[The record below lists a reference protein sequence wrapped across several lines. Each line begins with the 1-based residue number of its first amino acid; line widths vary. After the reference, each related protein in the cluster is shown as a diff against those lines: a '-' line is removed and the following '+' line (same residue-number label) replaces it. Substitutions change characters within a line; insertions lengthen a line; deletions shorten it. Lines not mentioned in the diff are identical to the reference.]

1 MSAFGAPG
9 RVARAASISSWMRFL
24 SGQAGVV
31 NTTRIATVCG
41 LTRVTSWIIFSST
54 IPRWS
59 SGSFTVLSAA
69 STISSVRWV
78 TAIKS
83 ILPRRTDV
91 THDDVID
98 QAFHR
103 RQVIGEDDPVRM
115 RLPEVAAGQG
125 IADDGLQLGIRLCLR
140 TGTEQFQR
148 GGRVGGEYHAVVEA
162 PGSVDDKR
170 LRKDRGQGA
179 GKGVDQPVIGLRA
192 AHVHGQ
198 DPVRGKV
205 FAGVLEKFFRRQV
218 EGDVRLTVGG

>member
-1 MSAFGAPG
+1 
-9 RVARAASISSWMRFL
+9 MRFL

-31 NTTRIATVCG
+31 STTRIATVCG

-69 STISSVRWV
+69 STISSVSWV
-78 TAIKS
+78 TAIES

-91 THDDVID
+91 THDEVID
-98 QAFHR
+98 QTFHR
-103 RQVIGEDDPVRM
+103 REVIGEDDPVRM

-148 GGRVGGEYHAVVEA
+148 GERVDGEHQAVVEA
-162 PGSVDDKR
+162 PGSVEDKR
-170 LRKDRGQGA
+170 LRKDGRQGA
-179 GKGVDQPVIGLRA
+179 GKGVDQPVVSLRA
-192 AHVHGQ
+192 ADVHGQ
-198 DPVRGKV
+198 HAIRGKV
-205 FAGVLEKFFRRQV
+205 
-218 EGDVRLTVGG
+218 